1 MATSSP
7 QPRCCWAEPGE
18 AGRRV
23 TRTTSSSRGGRRGML
38 FLLGCVGAYP
48 CASARTPLS
57 TTLSGQVH
65 QVSLRKTLREGKIVQ
80 AVAKAAERRVSRLSG
95 DPPSCPHT
103 TGHLLC
109 LCGRVF
115 NFWAGKG
122 CVGAAGAGR
131 ECRQPG
137 QAAARGMGTYGY
149 GRCCWARPSPWLEEH
164 QPPLALL
171 KRPLLFTGLF
181 FEARK
186 AENSALLPPPP
197 PAPAEG

>member
-1 MATSSP
+1 MATSSS

-18 AGRRV
+18 AGRQV
-23 TRTTSSSRGGRRGML
+23 TRTTSSSRGRRRGML

-80 AVAKAAERRVSRLSG
+80 AVAKAAERRVSKLSG
-95 DPPSCPHT
+95 DLPSCPHT

-137 QAAARGMGTYGY
+137 QAGSHQRNGNIWLWQVRLGETFSLAGGTSTPTGTFKTT
-149 GRCCWARPSPWLEEH
+149 PSVH
-164 QPPLALL
+164 
-171 KRPLLFTGLF
+171 GLVF
-181 FEARK
+181 
-186 AENSALLPPPP
+186 
-197 PAPAEG
+197 